1 MARITG
7 SVCKLCRREEEK
19 LYLKGEKCYSDKCP
33 VSRRPYAPGLH
44 GKRGQYRRKTSE
56 YALQLR
62 EKQKARRIYGMLEA
76 QFRRYF
82 AAAERES
89 GVTGVNLLRMLESRL
104 DNVVFRL
111 GFGASRNQARQVV
124 LHGHIEVNGRRVNIP
139 SYMVKPGDVIAVRE
153 RSRRMTEF
161 KDMPQALEGR
171 VVPDWL
177 ELTASRLSG
186 RVLNMPTREAIDI
199 PLREQLIVE
208 YYSR

>member
-19 LYLKGEKCYSDKCP
+19 LYLKGEKCYTDKCP
-33 VSRRPYAPGLH
+33 VSRRAYAPGMH
-44 GKRGQYRRKTSE
+44 GRRSQFRRKTSD
-56 YALQLR
+56 YGLQLR

-82 AAAERES
+82 NAAERQS
-89 GVTGVNLLRMLESRL
+89 GVTGTNLLRMLEARL

-111 GFGASRNQARQVV
+111 GIGASRNQARQIV
-124 LHGHIEVNGRRVNIP
+124 LHGHIEVNGRKVNIP
-139 SYMVKPGDVIAVRE
+139 SYQIKPGDVVAVRE
-153 RSRRMTEF
+153 RSRRLVAF
-161 KDMPQALEGR
+161 KDLPQALEGHA
-171 VVPDWL
+171 VPDWL
-177 ELTASRLSG
+177 EFNAARLSG